1 MPSCKEIIRLLTE
14 YIEGGLSEA
23 ERQSFETHMADCGPC
38 HRFLQT
44 YQKTGAM
51 AKVSLN
57 CEEIPPQ
64 MQARVRQFLKARL
77 GLEGKKC

>member
-1 MPSCKEIIRLLTE
+1 MSSCEEIIQLLTE
-14 YIEGGLSEA
+14 YIEGDLSA
-23 ERQSFETHMADCGPC
+23 VERQSFEAHMGDCGPC

-57 CEEIPPQ
+57 CVEIPPQ
-64 MQARVRQFLKARL
+64 MQTRVRQFLKTRL
-77 GLEGKKC
+77 GLDGKEC